1 MTVQLTYPGVYVE
14 PIISPAPG
22 DQGVATSITTFVG
35 RTMMGQVNE
44 PILLTNYGDY
54 ERYFGGLD
62 QDSTISYS
70 VQQFFNN
77 GGTQAYVVR
86 CFSPDIASP
95 LTVEALSLV
104 GQKLVAGAK
113 ALKAPINQAA
123 VDTYLASQQAA
134 AMGVDQWYI
143 GKVRTDFD
151 AGMKT
156 ASSSSLEAAA
166 EPAAK
171 GAKGA
176 QAAAAGPDPVT
187 VLQEVSAAAV
197 PPFPAFTGLLEVNPA
212 NAAFGVI
219 NAVTFQVNGQA
230 LMAPSN
236 RQAVILAAQ
245 NAMSPYTGGLTHN
258 VAQALKNAMDS
269 ALPTSYQPGTTAAAA
284 AYGAVG
290 TALDT
295 YVVTP
300 VQAQLTQLATDDPK
314 TGAEPN
320 FIAFQTTL
328 TNFSQ
333 TAGGAAAVLTA
344 GYTVLAV
351 PTPAQGTAD
360 PSAANVLAA
369 MVTAAGTNVAGL
381 AIVAAAK
388 LAAAVAG
395 AMPLDVMAAGVQGTM
410 DYLTDGWQPYVD
422 LQLQAS
428 SPGGWSN
435 NMLSVSVNSNG
446 ITPQVAAQKKL
457 AQEDLFNLVVSYVT
471 PDGIVASE
479 NHTAVTLKEK
489 DTDGNDTSNNLQ
501 LVLTKGSLYVRVLD
515 GATLPAEPPM
525 NGSAATAT
533 GGVNSNPLK
542 INDYIGDENG
552 KAGIYALK
560 KVPIFNIMCIPP
572 DDPTSDTD
580 SLVYSTAAS
589 FCVTK
594 NAMLII
600 DPPALWATEYEG
612 GNIANISLN
621 DLGSFGAP
629 EGRSS
634 AIYFPRIII
643 EDTLLNGAKRTFPAS
658 GALAGQW
665 ALADSTVGVW
675 DAPAGLTSALN
686 GISGLEITMSDSD
699 NGVLNPQGINCLRT
713 FPVGGTVVWGARTLR
728 GATALADEYRYIPVR
743 RLLLYIM
750 DWLEVNTRWAVF
762 EPNDEKLWSE
772 LRLQIGTFMKD
783 LFKEGALVGKTA
795 DEALFVRCDA
805 STTTPTDQDNGIVR
819 VQVGFAPVKPAEFV
833 VITVEQILQNAGS

>member
-22 DQGVATSITTFVG
+22 DQGVATSIAAFVG

-44 PILLTNYGDY
+44 PILLNNYGDY

-86 CFSPDIASP
+86 CFSPDISSP
-95 LTVEALSLV
+95 KVVTALD
-104 GQKLVAGAK
+104 LVAQNLVKGAGK
-113 ALKAPINQAA
+113 LTKPIKQAA
-123 VDTYLASQQAA
+123 IDTYLASKKAA
-134 AMGVDQWYI
+134 AMGVDQWFI
-143 GKVRTDFD
+143 GKVQAAFD
-151 AGMKT
+151 KAMTQG
-156 ASSSSLEAAA
+156 ASVQANPAPAPKGGQPVRAAA
-166 EPAAK
+166 P
-171 GAKGA
+171 
-176 QAAAAGPDPVT
+176 PDALT
-187 VLQEVSAAAV
+187 TLKEVAPAAV
-197 PPFPAFTGLLEVNPA
+197 PTFPAFTGLLEVNPA
-212 NAAFGVI
+212 NAAYQVI
-219 NAVTFQVNGQA
+219 NAVAFSVNGQA

-245 NAMSPYTGGLTHN
+245 NAMSPYTGGLTQK
-258 VAQALKNAMDS
+258 VAASLKDGLDG
-269 ALPTSYQPGTTAAAA
+269 ALPTSYEPGTTAAAA

-290 TALDT
+290 TALDAN
-295 YVVTP
+295 VVTP
-300 VQAQLTQLATDDPK
+300 VAAQLAALAKSDPT
-314 TGAEPN
+314 TGAEAD
-320 FIAFQTTL
+320 FVAFQKAL
-328 TNFSQ
+328 ADFANA
-333 TAGGAAAVLTA
+333 AGGGAAVLTA
-344 GYTVLAV
+344 GAAALAV
-351 PTPAQGTAD
+351 PPPAKGAAAPTAAD
-360 PSAANVLAA
+360 VVAAIKK
-369 MVTAAGTNVAGL
+369 AAGTNDAGTV
-381 AIVAAAK
+381 I
-388 LAAAVAG
+388 LAAATQAAAVSG
-395 AMPLDVMAAGVQGTM
+395 ASPLDVMAAAANAAM
-410 DYLTDGWQPYVD
+410 DFLKDAWRPYVD

-435 NMLSVSVNSNG
+435 DVLSVSVNTNG
-446 ITPQVAAQKKL
+446 ITPQVAELKNLDQA
-457 AQEDLFNLVVSYVT
+457 DLFNLVVSYVT
-471 PDGIVASE
+471 PDGQVSNE
-479 NHTAVTLKEK
+479 NHTAVTLKATDK
-489 DTDGNDTSNNLQ
+489 DGNDTSNYLP
-501 LVLTKGSLYVRVLD
+501 LVLSDGSLYVRILT
-515 GATLPAEPPM
+515 GSTLPAAPPM
-525 NGSAATAT
+525 SGSSANAA
-533 GGVNSNPLK
+533 GGVNSDPLA
-542 INDYIGDENG
+542 ISDYIGDENA

-560 KVPIFNIMCIPP
+560 KIPIFNIMCIPP
-572 DDPTSDTD
+572 DDATSDTD

-589 FCVTK
+589 FCVAR

-600 DPPALWATEYEG
+600 DPPALWSTEYEG

-634 AIYFPRIII
+634 AIYFPRITI

-675 DAPAGLTSALN
+675 KAPAGLDAALN
-686 GISGLEITMSDSD
+686 GVSGLELTMSDAD

-783 LFKEGALVGKTA
+783 LFKEGALVGKSA
-795 DEALFVRCDA
+795 DEALFVHCDA
-805 STTTPTDQDNGIVR
+805 TTTTPEDQDNGIVR

-833 VITVEQILQNAGS
+833 VITVEQIQQNSGS

>member
-22 DQGVATSITTFVG
+22 DQGVATSITAFVG
-35 RTMMGQVNE
+35 RTMMGEVNK
-44 PILLTNYGDY
+44 PILLNNYGDY

-77 GGTQAYVVR
+77 GGSQAYVVR
-86 CFSPDIASP
+86 CFSPDIASAQ
-95 LTVEALSLV
+95 TVEALSLV
-104 GQKLVAGAK
+104 GQGLVKGAT
-113 ALKAPINQAA
+113 ALAKTPTQAQI
-123 VDTYLASQQAA
+123 DTYLGSQKAA

-143 GKVRTDFD
+143 GKVQSDFD
-151 AGMKT
+151 AEMTK
-156 ASSSSLEAAA
+156 
-166 EPAAK
+166 
-171 GAKGA
+171 
-176 QAAAAGPDPVT
+176 QAAASQVQAPPPKGGQVVKAATPPVPLK
-187 VLQEVSAAAV
+187 VLTEVAPAAV
-197 PPFPAFTGLLEVNPA
+197 PTFPAFTGKLEVNPA
-212 NAAFGVI
+212 NAAYGVI
-219 NAVTFQVNGQA
+219 NAVAFGVNGQA

-245 NAMSPYTGGLTHN
+245 NAMSPYTGGLTHK
-258 VAQALKNAMDS
+258 VAQALKDGMDA
-269 ALPTSYQPGTTAAAA
+269 ALPTSYEPGTTVAAA
-284 AYGAVG
+284 AYGAAG
-290 TALDT
+290 GALAT
-295 YVVTP
+295 HVVTP
-300 VQAQLTQLATDDPK
+300 VLAQLAQLAKDDPT
-314 TGAEPN
+314 TGAESD
-320 FIAFQTTL
+320 FVAFQKTL
-328 TNFSQ
+328 TDYNE
-333 TAGGAAAVLTA
+333 TAGGGAAVLAA
-344 GYTVLAV
+344 GAAVVAV
-351 PTPAQGTAD
+351 PTPAKGTAN
-360 PSAANVLAA
+360 PSAADVLAA
-369 MVTAAGTNVAGL
+369 IVKAASTNLAGG
-381 AIVAAAK
+381 AIVASAK
-388 LAAAVAG
+388 IAAAVDEAS
-395 AMPLDVMAAGVQGTM
+395 PLDVMAAAVQGAI
-410 DYLTDGWQPYVD
+410 DYLKDGWQPYVD

-435 NMLSVSVNSNG
+435 DVLSVSVNTTG
-446 ITPQVAAQKKL
+446 ITPHVAEQKNL
-457 AQEDLFNLVVSYVT
+457 AQADLFNLVVSYVT
-471 PDGIVASE
+471 PDGQVASE
-479 NHTAVTLKEK
+479 NHSAVTLQPK
-489 DTDGNDTSNNLQ
+489 DTDGNDTSNYLP
-501 LVLTKGSLYVRVLD
+501 LVLTEGSLYVRILT
-515 GATLPAEPPM
+515 GATIPSEPPM
-525 NGSAATAT
+525 NGSSATAA
-533 GGVNSNPLK
+533 GGTNSDPLG

-560 KVPIFNIMCIPP
+560 KIPIFNIMCIPP
-572 DDPTSDTD
+572 DDATADTD

-589 FCVTK
+589 FCVAR

-600 DPPALWATEYEG
+600 DPPAIWSTEYEG

-621 DLGSFGAP
+621 NLGSFGAP

-634 AIYFPRIII
+634 AVYFPRIII

-675 DAPAGLTSALN
+675 DAPAGLTAALN
-686 GISGLEITMSDSD
+686 GVSGLEITMSDAD

-713 FPVGGTVVWGARTLR
+713 FPIGGTVVWGARTMR

-783 LFKEGALVGKTA
+783 LFKEGALVGKSA

-805 STTTPTDQDNGIVR
+805 STTTPEDQDNGIVR

-833 VITVEQILQNAGS
+833 VITVEQIQQNAGS